1 MFSDWNHCVRIAPR
15 KERDPGRYAIAFAF
29 FDKPEEASAFC
40 KVLKDAGAADM
51 MDAVAG
57 QMAQMMST
65 ISPQQ
70 QQMLQQQMGAISPQ
84 QQQMMQQQMGAM
96 SPQQQQMLQQQ
107 MGGGVPPPGG
117 AVPTAGGAGFCGKCG
132 TAFAPDNAFCTSC
145 GSPKPYCTK

>member
-15 KERDPGRYAIAFAF
+15 KERDPGRHAIAFVF

-40 KVLKDAGAADM
+40 KVLKAAGAADM

-70 QQMLQQQMGAISPQ
+70 QQMLQQQMGA
-84 QQQMMQQQMGAM
+84 M

-107 MGGGVPPPGG
+107 MGGALPPGG
-117 AVPTAGGAGFCGKCG
+117 APPAAGGAAFCGKCG
-132 TAFAPDNAFCTSC
+132 TAFAPDNAFCTAC
-145 GSPKPYCTK
+145 GSPKP